1 MKKTYTKNLIQ
12 LSLVLVSLTIAGS
25 ALAAAV
31 LVANP
36 SVPVDELSH
45 GDVQKVYLGKKGNW
59 SDGSRIVL
67 SMLKGGDVSAE
78 FLKTN
83 VKKSQ
88 KQFGTFWK
96 KAVFSGTGEMP
107 ADFDTEADL
116 LMFVS
121 RTPGAVGYVDEA
133 NVNDTV
139 KVITIK

>member
-1 MKKTYTKNLIQ
+1 MNKTYAKHLIQ
-12 LSLVLVSLTIAGS
+12 LSLMLVMMITAGS
-25 ALAAAV
+25 ALAAPV
-31 LVANP
+31 LIANP
-36 SVPVDELSH
+36 GVAVSELSSSE
-45 GDVQKVYLGKKGNW
+45 VKSVFLGKTGNW
-59 SDGSRIVL
+59 DDGSRIVL

-78 FLKTN
+78 FLKSN

-107 ADFDTEADL
+107 ADFDTESDL
-116 LMFVS
+116 IMFVS

-133 NVNDTV
+133 SVNESV

>member
-1 MKKTYTKNLIQ
+1 MKKSYTNNLIR
-12 LSLVLVSLTIAGS
+12 LSLVLVSMAFISS
-25 ALAAAV
+25 ALAAPV
-31 LVANP
+31 MVAHPGVSTDALNK
-36 SVPVDELSH
+36 
-45 GDVQKVYLGKKGNW
+45 GDVQKIYLGKTGNW
-59 SDGSRIVL
+59 GDGSRVIL
-67 SMLKGGDVSAE
+67 SMLKSGDVSAV

-107 ADFDTEADL
+107 ASFDTESDL

-139 KVITIK
+139 KVITIQ